1 MNTSHP
7 QTTISTPVARPAH
20 RCLAD
25 HLLCR
30 TAAVWVAAIVLGIG
44 LAGCWDDAGDA
55 PSGAAFS
62 VGGSISGL
70 TTAGL
75 VLASGNDTAS
85 VAAGATGFV
94 FPTALAL
101 GASYGITVQ
110 TQPANASCVVSG
122 GSGTV
127 GTANI
132 GGVQVNCATT
142 AHSVGGAIQGL
153 ASAGLVLANGT
164 DTLVLASGA
173 TSFTFAAA
181 VPEGSAYSV
190 SIRTQPSGQACSVGS
205 GSGTMGASNV
215 STVQVNCSA
224 SAYKVGGQL
233 SGLTGVGLILANG
246 ADTVS
251 PAANATSY
259 QFPGAVASGGSYSVT
274 VQQQPNG
281 QSCQVAGNY
290 PARMPE
296 QDVTLANVSCV
307 STASTFPLLAGQ
319 ETCPANVVDG
329 LGGAAVVP
337 AIAMA
342 RDSAGNLY
350 VLEGSANV
358 VRTVTP
364 AGLVRTIAG
373 VLTNSGNP
381 VSGNLDGTGA
391 AAQFNTP
398 LGLAIDSSGNAV
410 LTETNDIRKVT
421 PAGVVTTVAGGG
433 STPGYV
439 DGASSAARFNS
450 PNAIAFDGSG
460 NAYVSDSVNC
470 AIRKVTA
477 GGAVSTLAGGG
488 TCGYADGTGPAAKF
502 NRPSGLAVDNLSN
515 VIVADEGTQ
524 TIRKVTPAGVVTTIA
539 GLGAATGW
547 ADGSGAAARF
557 DLPNQIS
564 FDATG
569 NLWVLDQNHSAVRV
583 ITPAGVVSTFA
594 YVPGYVSLNGYTP
607 PSTAKRLPSLLGSML
622 VNPAGG
628 VYVGIGC
635 AIEKI
640 GP

>member
-1 MNTSHP
+1 MNTFHP

-20 RCLAD
+20 RCLA

-30 TAAVWVAAIVLGIG
+30 TAAVGVAAIVLGIG
-44 LAGCWDDAGDA
+44 LAGCWDDSSDA
-55 PSGAAFS
+55 PGAAAFS

-75 VLASGNDTAS
+75 VLANGNDTAS
-85 VAAGATGFV
+85 VAAGATSFV
-94 FPTALAL
+94 FPTALAS
-101 GASYGITVQ
+101 GTSYGITVQ
-110 TQPANASCVVSG
+110 TQPANASCAVRG
-122 GSGTV
+122 GSGTA

-132 GGVQVNCATT
+132 GDVQVSCATT
-142 AHSVGGAIQGL
+142 AHSVGGTVQGL
-153 ASAGLVLANGT
+153 ASSGLVLANGT
-164 DTLVLASGA
+164 DTLGLASGA
-173 TSFTFAAA
+173 TSFTLVAT
-181 VPEGSAYSV
+181 VTEGSTYAV
-190 SIRTQPSGQACSVGS
+190 SIKTQPSGQTCSVGS
-205 GSGTMGASNV
+205 GSGTMGTSNV
-215 STVQVNCSA
+215 TTVQVSCSA
-224 SAYKVGGQL
+224 SAYKVGGGI
-233 SGLTGVGLILANG
+233 SGLTGSGLILANG

-259 QFPGAVASGGSYSVT
+259 QFPGAVASGGMYSVT

-290 PARMPE
+290 PATMPE

-307 STASTFPLLAGQ
+307 NVVSTFPLLAGQ

-329 LGGAAVVP
+329 VGGAAVVQ
-337 AIAMA
+337 ANAMA

-350 VLEGSANV
+350 VLQGAANV

-373 VLTNSGNP
+373 VLTNSGSA
-381 VSGNLDGTGA
+381 VSGNVDGTGA

-398 LGLAIDSSGNAV
+398 IGLAIDSSGSAV

-439 DGASSAARFNS
+439 DGASSAARFNN
-450 PNAIAFDGSG
+450 PTAIAFDSSG
-460 NAYVSDSVNC
+460 NAYVSDYVNC
-470 AIRKVTA
+470 AIRKITA
-477 GGAVSTLAGGG
+477 GGVVSTLAGGG
-488 TCGYADGTGPAAKF
+488 TCGYADGTGSAAKF
-502 NRPSGLAVDNLSN
+502 NQPSGLAVDSLGN
-515 VIVADEGTQ
+515 VIVADRGTQ

-539 GLGAATGW
+539 GLGAAVGW
-547 ADGSGAAARF
+547 ADGTGAAARF
-557 DLPNQIS
+557 AFPNQIS

-569 NLWVLDQNHSAVRV
+569 NLWVLDQSYSAIRV

-594 YVPGYVSLNGYTP
+594 YEPGYFSFNGYTP
-607 PSTAKRLPSLLGSML
+607 PSTAKSLPSELPSML

-635 AIEKI
+635 AIETI
-640 GP
+640 SP